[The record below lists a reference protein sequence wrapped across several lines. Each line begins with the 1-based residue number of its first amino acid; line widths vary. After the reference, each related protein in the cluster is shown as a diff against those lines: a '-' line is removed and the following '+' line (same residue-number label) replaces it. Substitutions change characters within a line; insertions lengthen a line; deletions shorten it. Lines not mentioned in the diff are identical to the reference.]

1 MEAGVSIA
9 HSRKTQDRKLRKGPL
24 PIQPP
29 GGTDHLLLG
38 TTQHNSSCLSV
49 SPRHPSQRCYPPL
62 QHTNELYVR
71 PKRAFGSHYA
81 LHPAP
86 QARTLGR

>member
-38 TTQHNSSCLSV
+38 PTRHTILFVCLCPLATRPNAATPPPSVVATTFYQ
-49 SPRHPSQRCYPPL
+49 
-62 QHTNELYVR
+62 
-71 PKRAFGSHYA
+71 
-81 LHPAP
+81 
-86 QARTLGR
+86 